1 MLVEVAHPFHYGAL
15 LPASPAI
22 RFVAGFAIGIG
33 IGLVSSMLGVAG
45 GELLIPTLMFIFGAD
60 IRTAGSAS
68 ILISL
73 GVVLMGIWR
82 YWRLAAIPSG
92 RGITRITSAMA
103 AGSIIGATA
112 GGLAVAYA
120 PVGVL
125 KVVLGCVLMAAAAK
139 TIVSHR

>member
-1 MLVEVAHPFHYGAL
+1 VARR
-15 LPASPAI
+15 SWW
-22 RFVAGFAIGIG
+22 
-33 IGLVSSMLGVAG
+33 S

-73 GVVLMGIWR
+73 GIILMGIWR

-92 RGITRITSAMA
+92 RGIKRITSAMA
-103 AGSIIGATA
+103 AGSIIGAAA

-125 KVVLGCVLMAAAAK
+125 KVVLGCVPLQRAAK
-139 TIVSHR
+139 TIASHR